1 MNACILSR
9 EDLGWLLFRYIT
21 IRVGLYPS
29 ALLSDSCLP
38 SPVFHACETRQQSG
52 DHRRN
57 NDNDILRSIILI
69 ICLAKRMLVCQ
80 FSIYKI
86 IWLWWSN
93 YNRFF
98 FLPFTKE
105 VFKITRKSTHRCLS
119 LTWLCWCREVVKKGL
134 FTVRLTVRVAPPFPP
149 RPPLR
154 SAFDF
159 RLWLH
164 VFWNRFFT
172 RKKNTFY
179 PTTRILNCSFLLAVA
194 LSK

>member
-57 NDNDILRSIILI
+57 NYNDILRSIIMI

-119 LTWLCWCREVVKKGL
+119 LYLHHFR
-134 FTVRLTVRVAPPFPP
+134 RL
-149 RPPLR
+149 
-154 SAFDF
+154 
-159 RLWLH
+159 
-164 VFWNRFFT
+164 
-172 RKKNTFY
+172 
-179 PTTRILNCSFLLAVA
+179 SFLVFEREPFEWACGYKSNLCNNNGHKRFEPEI
-194 LSK
+194 LLEG